1 LQKRNTRFL
10 IDANVFIS
18 AVKKGWTKTTELIF
32 HLLTNFEF
40 ELIANDVLLAE
51 YEKYAI
57 ELNALQ
63 FLEFLKIRLT
73 MINPGEEEIERC
85 KPYFPESAAA
95 DIVHAATCLEAEAVL
110 ITNDKHFD
118 DIKEAGLIEV
128 WSIPEAIS
136 RLLDGNSMRG

>member
-63 FLEFLKIRLT
+63 FLEFLKIRLRV
-73 MINPGEEEIERC
+73 INPDEEGIGRC
-85 KPYFPESAAA
+85 KPYFPENAAA
-95 DIVHAATCLEAEAVL
+95 DIVHAATCLEAEAVI

-128 WSIPEAIS
+128 WSISEAIS
-136 RLLDGNSMRG
+136 RLLDGKV

>member
-1 LQKRNTRFL
+1 MQKRNTRFL

-63 FLEFLKIRLT
+63 FLEFLKIRLRV
-73 MINPGEEEIERC
+73 INPDEEGIGRC
-85 KPYFPESAAA
+85 KPYFPENAAA
-95 DIVHAATCLEAEAVL
+95 DIVHAATCLEAEAVI

-128 WSIPEAIS
+128 WSISEAIS
-136 RLLDGNSMRG
+136 RLLDGKV